1 MVDLVKQL
9 MTSRLYW
16 LMHDGLLK
24 YWWIGALCISLFWV
38 GVFAI
43 DNTQLE
49 EEGLSRF
56 RQDDQSDFS
65 AVVDWGVWEK
75 EKRAFEKV
83 LALENDEQKQER
95 QVKRKSEIEETIDK
109 LQRRFPKRKYVYWKT
124 VTAKVTAY
132 TPDEI
137 SCGKFS
143 DGKTS
148 KMDNAYLFDGV
159 AASPNLIPYRSG
171 VYVPGYGIKEV
182 DDTGGAM
189 RQAASRGYYHIDV
202 RVRTNRE
209 AKKWGVQWKR
219 IHLFK
224 QAK

>member
-16 LMHDGLLK
+16 LLHDGLLK
-24 YWWIGALCISLFWV
+24 YWWVGALCISLFWV

-43 DNTQLE
+43 DNTE
-49 EEGLSRF
+49 MGDGSRSRF
-56 RQDDQSDFS
+56 RLDDQAELS
-65 AVVDWGVWEK
+65 AVIDWDVWEK
-75 EKRAFEKV
+75 DKKAFERTLV
-83 LALENDEQKQER
+83 AENDEQKKER
-95 QVKRKSEIEETIDK
+95 LVKKKTEIEETLDQLK
-109 LQRRFPKRKYVYWKT
+109 KRFPSRNYVYWKT

-132 TPDEI
+132 TPDRI
-137 SCGKFS
+137 SCGEFS

-171 VYVPGYGIKEV
+171 VYIPGYGIKEV

-209 AKKWGVQWKR
+209 AKKWGVKWER

-224 QAK
+224 VAK